1 MYVVGLLFAL
11 LRTTTE
17 AEHKVKG
24 RLLLDVVVAERAA
37 ILELLARE
45 DQALLVGGDTKAQR
59 GEETDRGSSS
69 TNGTLT
75 PPCPGSWP

>member
-1 MYVVGLLFAL
+1 MRAYVVGLLLAL

-45 DQALLVGGDTKAQR
+45 NQTLLVGGNA
-59 GEETDRGSSS
+59 S
-69 TNGTLT
+69 
-75 PPCPGSWP
+75 